1 MHSAM
6 ANAPQ
11 TDDDWRIHAI
21 NIHGMFFE
29 RWCQHVVTKA
39 AGWRLDSTN
48 YPVEFPP
55 PNGPFRGKEGS
66 LDIRASKV
74 IGDRVVSLIIECKK
88 NNPEFIDWLFFK
100 QPSRRGPQ
108 LSFYQIE
115 KRVEG
120 AGGESWTIAPS
131 IQTVQ
136 SPFDVADEGRE
147 TRGDYSA
154 QKELTKTKT
163 SNVAIQDAARQVSLA
178 RQAIVTEDH
187 GIFKRPGTKVP
198 WTIRHYFPVIVTTAR
213 LFMCDFDPQQVA
225 PDTGVIPLDKVSM
238 TECSRLVY
246 EYPLPRPL
254 QSTPADETYGYNE
267 GRLDAF
273 TRLHIF
279 VVQSEHF
286 PMFLDTFPDKVG
298 L

>member
-1 MHSAM
+1 
-6 ANAPQ
+6 
-11 TDDDWRIHAI
+11 
-21 NIHGMFFE
+21 MFFE
-29 RWCQHVVTKA
+29 RWCQHVVTRA

-74 IGDRVVSLIIECKK
+74 IGDRVVSLIVECKK
-88 NNPEFIDWLFFK
+88 NNPELIDWLFFK
-100 QPSRRGPQ
+100 VPPHPLGPG

-115 KRVEG
+115 KLPKG
-120 AGGESWTIAPS
+120 DGWTIGTS
-131 IQTVQ
+131 MQTRH

-147 TRGDYSA
+147 TRGDYFA
-154 QKELTKTKT
+154 QKDATKTKT
-163 SNVAIQDAARQVSLA
+163 SNTAIQDAARQVSLA
-178 RQAIVTEDH
+178 RQAVVTEDQ
-187 GIFKRPGTKVP
+187 GVFSRLTNNPP
-198 WTIRHYFPVIVTTAR
+198 WRIRHYFPAIVTTAR
-213 LFMCDFDPQQVA
+213 LFLCDFDPREIA
-225 PDTGVIPLDKVSM
+225 PATGVIPFDKVSI
-238 TECSRLVY
+238 TECSYLVY

-254 QSTPADETYGYNE
+254 QSAPADETYGYNE

-286 PMFLDTFPDKVG
+286 PTFLATFPDKVG